1 MRTEFEEYI
10 STGMLG
16 SYHPESAMVRW
27 MEDGSVDTVFADTT
41 QTDSTWNREMLI
53 EGRVF
58 HVTSVF
64 AGEPSATPTE
74 KLLAL
79 IDTELAKESQDAIN
93 PRFFSMTPK
102 LFNQFI
108 GKPVT
113 GGWRYGIGCKQIG
126 VTPADHI
133 QFQSK
138 SVKMAPKIFNSPL
151 GTVPL
156 AATVNRF
163 LHLERFDLLIRFVH

>member
-16 SYHPESAMVRW
+16 SYHPESATVRR
-27 MEDGSVDTVFADTT
+27 MEDVSVDTVFADTT

-79 IDTELAKESQDAIN
+79 IDTELAKES
-93 PRFFSMTPK
+93 R
-102 LFNQFI
+102 
-108 GKPVT
+108 
-113 GGWRYGIGCKQIG
+113 
-126 VTPADHI
+126 
-133 QFQSK
+133 
-138 SVKMAPKIFNSPL
+138 
-151 GTVPL
+151 
-156 AATVNRF
+156 
-163 LHLERFDLLIRFVH
+163 

>member
-16 SYHPESAMVRW
+16 SYHPESATVRR
-27 MEDGSVDTVFADTT
+27 MEDGGVDTVFADTT

-64 AGEPSATPTE
+64 SGEPTATPTE

-79 IDTELAKESQDAIN
+79 IDTELAKESH
-93 PRFFSMTPK
+93 
-102 LFNQFI
+102 
-108 GKPVT
+108 
-113 GGWRYGIGCKQIG
+113 
-126 VTPADHI
+126 PA
-133 QFQSK
+133 
-138 SVKMAPKIFNSPL
+138 
-151 GTVPL
+151 
-156 AATVNRF
+156 
-163 LHLERFDLLIRFVH
+163 